1 MIQAN
6 PNAPGCQAASSNP
19 ANETTDQNNI
29 LVDKFISISGQNV
42 DDVTDLEAAVVYV
55 VNHLPQFTV
64 GEKELYSFVLPF
76 LYNSGSS
83 SDYFVDA
90 IYFDLKKGKGTYGTG
105 GIQLTV
111 NDIRKGLRS
120 QMQLSSIDLGD
131 LGSAA
136 IQDYINGS
144 GPYSERIF
152 KCIISGTAHVYLYTG
167 FALAIGDGAA
177 TVTAADFIDLSSQG
191 AIPLTYNTVIHPI
204 DLRDVDT
211 TQTELK
217 IIYDAVTSRGPFTAL
232 ANQQMI
238 FQTRLLENGDMVT
251 RNYRL
256 LNNVTKV
263 GTGVSIVG
271 AQLKFMCD
279 GASKTIAITDSNLV
293 DLDYIGATPVA
304 AAFNVGKP
312 DGAGG
317 YGPWDMGVYRFI
329 RAEDT
334 DGVKFYSWVGLET
347 LYGGDELGSNP
358 EIHEAVDADF
368 FNLTDQP
375 SIPSTQNFLFYED
388 IAAMLAGQPY
398 QGLQTL
404 LEVADASADTSLTF
418 APGVTDKQAYYR
430 FLGTAAP
437 GLGAYILVSAP
448 NAGGGKALYTA
459 DTGTEITLYQH
470 GNFCNSYVAN
480 LEDTAFTFALTNEAS
495 PQGESATVLIK
506 TDSGASG
513 FPTVTDAE
521 YVEGAPFAVDGYFD
535 LYAWHNGATVAYTF
549 LSRSAPPP
557 WVIIIPDVLGDSSV
571 ADWCFFGGATTGGY
585 GTLSVPNGSYD
596 K

>member
-1 MIQAN
+1 MAGDKKTSQLPLMEPEELLSSDMVLVLDKSATTGEGSGSGGTLKEMPASGVTSFTTVKGKVHNLNLTGIDTTKEILTWAADAINAYGPYTTPRGQDFYFRSYQAEIGPQDN
-6 PNAPGCQAASSNP
+6 NNRVVITYFKLLSGVLTAGGPGATVYPSQ
-19 ANETTDQNNI
+19 
-29 LVDKFISISGQNV
+29 LVISG
-42 DDVTDLEAAVVYV
+42 
-55 VNHLPQFTV
+55 
-64 GEKELYSFVLPF
+64 
-76 LYNSGSS
+76 
-83 SDYFVDA
+83 
-90 IYFDLKKGKGTYGTG
+90 
-105 GIQLTV
+105 
-111 NDIRKGLRS
+111 
-120 QMQLSSIDLGD
+120 
-131 LGSAA
+131 
-136 IQDYINGS
+136 
-144 GPYSERIF
+144 GPYYVNPETNADLF
-152 KCIISGTAHVYLYTG
+152 LE
-167 FALAIGDGAA
+167 IGDAGAGPVHTYFNLGEDHA
-177 TVTAADFIDLSSQG
+177 GGDPWVITDELFFTGKLDGDPAIWLFLAGPGSYGGTSGNNTTAADFLNLSVQE
-191 AIPLTYNTVIHPI
+191 PDMLTYNTVVHPI

-312 DGAGG
+312 DGEGG

-375 SIPSTQNFLFYED
+375 TIPSTQNFLFYED

-448 NAGGGKALYTA
+448 NAGDGQVGERPRDRPRHRYLCRCRRLNCRPRKPIRGRAVLRNRCQRFYHCNKRWRFGALFRH
-459 DTGTEITLYQH
+459 YQ
-470 GNFCNSYVAN
+470 
-480 LEDTAFTFALTNEAS
+480 
-495 PQGESATVLIK
+495 
-506 TDSGASG
+506 
-513 FPTVTDAE
+513 
-521 YVEGAPFAVDGYFD
+521 
-535 LYAWHNGATVAYTF
+535 W
-549 LSRSAPPP
+549 
-557 WVIIIPDVLGDSSV
+557 
-571 ADWCFFGGATTGGY
+571 
-585 GTLSVPNGSYD
+585 
-596 K
+596 